1 MRQHLRSMREIKAV
15 LNVCIKQLTRI
26 NMNNIEAKLDG
37 LLKDIDQGN
46 ITKDNIPGYMKNPP
60 EWCDDCTVQDSVCT
74 ICGCSHNCWVIAI

>member
-1 MRQHLRSMREIKAV
+1 MREIKAV

-46 ITKDNIPGYMKNPP
+46 ITKENIPGYKQNPP
-60 EWCDDCTVQDSVCT
+60 DWCDDCNAAPGGECPD
-74 ICGCSHNCWVIAI
+74 CGCTHNC

>member
-1 MRQHLRSMREIKAV
+1 MD
-15 LNVCIKQLTRI
+15 
-26 NMNNIEAKLDG
+26 NIEAKLDG

-74 ICGCSHNCWVIAI
+74 ICGCSHNC